1 MDKEVE
7 ESKLPKKE
15 LQNKRGEKDN
25 RIFFGDS
32 REVNQFGHID
42 YSDYIKDL
50 NKTQNL
56 DGFDPI
62 YKDLVHYILSITH
75 KIWEEKSIGYIYDTY
90 HNNVKM
96 HLGSVNQ
103 TGINS
108 VIAGTFQT
116 LHAFPD
122 RKLFGENVIWSGND
136 KDGFYSSHR
145 VQSIST
151 NLGESEFGPATGKKV
166 FFRTTID
173 CFVHSNRIIEEW
185 LVRDNLYIVEQL
197 GIDPHEF
204 AKSEIEK
211 QNLQTNKRFDNDFGK
226 SEANNGQLQPE
237 VYSSNSQEF
246 EIGDFI
252 MGYFNKVW
260 ERRLFD
266 YVRDYYSKEA
276 VSHFIC
282 DKNLIG
288 YQQIQGMFISFF
300 ASFPNAKFIV
310 ERVTCNQR
318 QNNNSNS
325 WNVAVRW
332 RILGINE
339 GIGYFGKPS
348 GSPIEI
354 LGINHLIVENEKI
367 TEEWITFDG
376 LDVLKQ
382 IYSYLKKNKINN
394 CLTEDQL

>member
-1 MDKEVE
+1 MSKEPE
-7 ESKLPKKE
+7 ENNFSKKYS
-15 LQNKRGEKDN
+15 QNKINEKDN
-25 RIFFGDS
+25 RLFYGDS
-32 REVNQFGHID
+32 QEVNQFSHMD
-42 YSDYIKDL
+42 YSDYIKSL
-50 NKTQNL
+50 KKQQNL
-56 DGFDPI
+56 DGFDSI
-62 YKDLVHYILSITH
+62 YKDFVHYILSITH

-108 VIAGTFQT
+108 VISGTFQT

-204 AKSEIEK
+204 AKREVEK
-211 QNLQTNKRFDNDFGK
+211 QNLQTNKRLDNGFGK
-226 SEANNGQLQPE
+226 SEANNGQLRPE
-237 VYSSNSQEF
+237 VYSSNNQGF

-252 MGYFNKVW
+252 MEYLNKIW

-266 YVRDYYSKEA
+266 YVRVYYSKEA

-282 DKNLIG
+282 DKDLIG
-288 YQQIQGMFISFF
+288 YQQIQGMLISFF

-310 ERVTCNQR
+310 ERVTCNER

-325 WNVAVRW
+325 WDVAVRW

-348 GSPIEI
+348 GCPVEV
-354 LGINHLIVENEKI
+354 LGISHLIIENEKI
-367 TEEWITFDG
+367 SEEWITFDG

-382 IYSYLKKNKINN
+382 IYSYLMKDKINGSIS
-394 CLTEDQL
+394 EE

>member
-1 MDKEVE
+1 MSKESE
-7 ESKLPKKE
+7 ENNFSKKYS
-15 LQNKRGEKDN
+15 QNKINEKDN
-25 RIFFGDS
+25 RLFYGDS
-32 REVNQFGHID
+32 QEVNQFSHMD
-42 YSDYIKDL
+42 YSDYIKSL
-50 NKTQNL
+50 KKQQNL
-56 DGFDPI
+56 DGFDSI
-62 YKDLVHYILSITH
+62 YKDFVHYILSITH

-96 HLGSVNQ
+96 HLGSTNQ

-204 AKSEIEK
+204 AKSEVEK
-211 QNLQTNKRFDNDFGK
+211 QNLQTNKRLDNEFGK
-226 SEANNGQLQPE
+226 SEANNGQLRPE

-252 MGYFNKVW
+252 MGYFNRVW

-266 YVRDYYSKEA
+266 YVRVYYGKEA

-282 DKNLIG
+282 DKDLIG
-288 YQQIQGMFISFF
+288 YQQIQGMLISFF

-310 ERVTCNQR
+310 ERVTCNER
-318 QNNNSNS
+318 QNTNSNS
-325 WNVAVRW
+325 WDVAVRW

-348 GSPIEI
+348 GCPVEV
-354 LGINHLIVENEKI
+354 LGISHLIIEDEKI

-382 IYSYLKKNKINN
+382 IYSYLMKDKINGS
-394 CLTEDQL
+394 LSEE

>member
-1 MDKEVE
+1 MDKETAE
-7 ESKLPKKE
+7 NTYPNKEPIKKR
-15 LQNKRGEKDN
+15 KKKDYP
-25 RIFFGDS
+25 IFYGDS
-32 REVNQFGHID
+32 QEVNQFGHLD
-42 YSDYIKDL
+42 FTDYIKNL
-50 NKTQNL
+50 KKTQKL
-56 DGFDPI
+56 DGFNSI
-62 YKDLVHYILSITH
+62 YKDIVHYILTITH

-204 AKSEIEK
+204 AKNEVEK
-211 QNLQTNKRFDNDFGK
+211 QNIQKNNRLKSSFGK
-226 SEANNGQLQPE
+226 SEANNGQLRPE
-237 VYSSNSQEF
+237 VYALDSHDF
-246 EIGDFI
+246 EIGNFI
-252 MGYFNKVW
+252 MEYFNKVW

-266 YVRDYYSKEA
+266 YVRVYYSKEA

-282 DKNLIG
+282 DKDLIG
-288 YQQIQGMFISFF
+288 YQQIQGMLISFF

-318 QNNNSNS
+318 QNNNLNS
-325 WNVAVRW
+325 WDVAVRW

-348 GSPIEI
+348 DCPVEI
-354 LGINHLIVENEKI
+354 LGINHLVVENEQI

-382 IYSYLKKNKINN
+382 IYS
-394 CLTEDQL
+394 CLMKG

>member
-1 MDKEVE
+1 MNKETE
-7 ESKLPKKE
+7 ESKLPKQE
-15 LQNKRGEKDN
+15 IQNKRIEKDN

-32 REVNQFGHID
+32 QEVNQFGHMD
-42 YSDYIKDL
+42 YSDYIKNL
-50 NKTQNL
+50 KKTQNL

-62 YKDLVHYILSITH
+62 YKDFVHYILSITH

-90 HNNVKM
+90 HNNVRM

-151 NLGESEFGPATGKKV
+151 NLGESEFGSATGKKV

-204 AKSEIEK
+204 AKSEVEK
-211 QNLQTNKRFDNDFGK
+211 QYLQTNKRFDNDFGK
-226 SEANNGQLQPE
+226 SEANNGQLRPE

-252 MGYFNKVW
+252 MGYFNRVW

-282 DKNLIG
+282 DKDLIG
-288 YQQIQGMFISFF
+288 YQQIQGMLISLF

-310 ERVTCNQR
+310 ERVTCNER

-325 WNVAVRW
+325 WDVAVRW

-348 GSPIEI
+348 GCPVEV
-354 LGINHLIVENEKI
+354 LGISHLIIENEKI

-382 IYSYLKKNKINN
+382 IYSYLMKDKINGS
-394 CLTEDQL
+394 LSEE